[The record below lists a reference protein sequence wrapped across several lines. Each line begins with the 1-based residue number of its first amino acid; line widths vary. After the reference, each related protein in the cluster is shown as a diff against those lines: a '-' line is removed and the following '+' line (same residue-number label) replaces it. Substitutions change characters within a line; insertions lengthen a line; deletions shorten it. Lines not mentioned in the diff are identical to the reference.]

1 IEIIFGYVE
10 ADEGEQ
16 DNIGL
21 FIFDPI

>member
-16 DNIGL
+16 DNI
-21 FIFDPI
+21 